1 MREST
6 APRKLISWMDRERD
20 LEEWLSP
27 GRFRVSTGAY
37 GFLAAARRDN
47 LERIVARAR
56 TRGRMP
62 RVCLYALAFGGQE
75 PRHSFSAAAACA
87 VRQCWQVGAGQSY
100 ADHHGA
106 GAPTTRPGW
115 CGVRRQILAG
125 YADGVVVVTADV
137 ISSDMEEYRQELDWF
152 EHKGFVA
159 VVIPE
164 TGRGQA

>member
-1 MREST
+1 MRQST
-6 APRKLISWMDRERD
+6 ARRKPTSWMDQERD
-20 LEEWLSP
+20 LEEGLNP
-27 GRFRVSTGAY
+27 NRFRVRADAY
-37 GFLAAARRDN
+37 GSLAAARRDN
-47 LERIVARAR
+47 LEQIVARAR
-56 TRGRMP
+56 ARGRMP

-75 PRHSFSAAAACA
+75 PQHSFNAAAACA

-106 GAPTTRPGW
+106 GAPTARPGW

-137 ISSDMEEYRQELDWF
+137 ISSHVDEYRQELDWF
-152 EHKGFVA
+152 EHRGFVA

-164 TGRGQA
+164 TGQGQA